1 MPKKQSKSAR
11 ADGRG
16 GWPPGK
22 RRHQDVGDWSRLR
35 IDLAALFADA
45 WHFRLRT
52 PTRLARDL
60 GVSEKTVRRWLSGED
75 RPAPESQE
83 AVRQWLVEARKQ
95 VKQEARQRPPSS

>member
-1 MPKKQSKSAR
+1 MPKKKSKSAR
-11 ADGRG
+11 RDGRG
-16 GWPPGK
+16 GWIPGK
-22 RRHQDVGDWSRLR
+22 RRNQDVGDWTRLR

-45 WHFRLRT
+45 YDFRLRT

-83 AVRQWLVEARKQ
+83 AVRVWLSEAREQIKSEM
-95 VKQEARQRPPSS
+95 KARAT

>member
-1 MPKKQSKSAR
+1 MPRPKKKSKSAR

-16 GWPPGK
+16 GWAPGK
-22 RRHQDVGDWSRLR
+22 RRHQDVGDWSQLR
-35 IDLAALFADA
+35 IDLAAMFADA
-45 WHFRLRT
+45 YDFRLRT

-95 VKQEARQRPPSS
+95 VKLETKARAT